1 MLSKRETQILR
12 LLYDHRYTYL
22 TSQEIAAKL
31 DISNKTARKYLHM
44 LKSEL
49 ERANLADITAKQNC
63 GYQLTIQK
71 QKPFDHFYLK
81 TIQSQPVL
89 KDITTIQEAKDRQYY
104 ILNRLFFEQS
114 EVYVDRIAAE
124 LFVSRSTISNDL
136 VEIKKLLKPFEV
148 QLKSKSNKG
157 LFPIG
162 KERNIRHFIMN
173 YFFMDRLQ
181 DNLYAF
187 SMYASFLEGISIEE
201 IVIIVLDECRE
212 SHLKLSDFIVYN
224 LVLHIGLAIKRMQS
238 GFEIELSSP
247 MNIDINSLEYQTA
260 KKILQRIENNMQI
273 KFPSEE
279 ADFIAMHL
287 RNKIASKK
295 IFQKTDYSEA
305 EIKEQLLTVLNEIDQ
320 RTDYYLE
327 HDMIL
332 IDGLMMH
339 FTPLLLRLQNQT
351 SIENP
356 LLDEIKSHYPDLF
369 DLTIN
374 FFSKMPVFKAYQMT
388 DSEWAY
394 ITIHLTAAVE
404 RFYNEQKARVLVI
417 CATGLGSS
425 QMLKNRLE
433 RELGSKIYIEKVIS
447 YYEIA
452 DQDLSKI
459 ELIISSINVP
469 HLSLNI
475 PIVNVSVFLSEE
487 DIKKI
492 NHELSA
498 FKGIKQFQIDKK
510 QTNEMIAKQ
519 ISLIEQCFKSE
530 LFIYLET
537 ASTKKAVLND
547 LIHHLENAEGKA
559 LKEAFLKQLKLR
571 ESYSAV
577 TFSDHLAVPHPIEPL
592 TNKAYVAI
600 AIAPKGIKW
609 DEEHPNI
616 QLVFLLSPDK
626 LGQFELDRVS
636 EMLVPII
643 DDDCFRRK
651 LVNSTAFDHFVAAF
665 IQQIEQNNLESS

>member
-12 LLYDHRYTYL
+12 LLYRHRYTYL
-22 TSQEIAAKL
+22 TSQEIASEL
-31 DISNKTARKYLHM
+31 NVSNRTVRKDLHV
-44 LKSEL
+44 LKSVL
-49 ERANLADITAKQNC
+49 EKGNSANITAKQNC

-81 TIQSQPVL
+81 TVQSQAAL

-114 EVYVDRIAAE
+114 EVYVDRIAEE

-136 VEIKKLLKPFEV
+136 VEIKKSLKSFDL
-148 QLKSKSNKG
+148 QLQSKSNKG
-157 LFPIG
+157 IFAVG
-162 KERNIRHFIMN
+162 KERNIRHFIMS

-187 SMYASFLEGISIEE
+187 SMYANLLEGISIEE

-238 GFEIELSSP
+238 GFEIELSAP
-247 MNIDINSLEYQTA
+247 MSIDIKSLEYQTA
-260 KKILQRIENNMQI
+260 KKILQRIEASMEI
-273 KFPSEE
+273 KFPPEE

-287 RNKIASKK
+287 CNKIASKK

-305 EIKEQLLTVLNEIDQ
+305 EIKEQLLMVLKEIDQ
-320 RTDYYLE
+320 ETHYYLE
-327 HDMIL
+327 QDLIL

-356 LLDEIKSHYPDLF
+356 LLDEIKNHYPDLF
-369 DLTIN
+369 DLTVN
-374 FFSKMPVFKAYQMT
+374 FFSKMPIFKAYQMT
-388 DSEWAY
+388 DGEWAY
-394 ITIHLTAAVE
+394 ITIHLTAAIE
-404 RFYNEQKARVLVI
+404 RFYNEQKAHVLVI

-433 RELGSKIYIEKVIS
+433 RELGSKIYIERVIS

-469 HLSLNI
+469 HVVLNI
-475 PIVNVSVFLSEE
+475 PIVNVSVFLGEE
-487 DIKKI
+487 DIKQI

-498 FKGIKQFQIDKK
+498 LKGIKQIQLDNRKSH
-510 QTNEMIAKQ
+510 EMISKQ
-519 ISLIEQCFKSE
+519 ISLLEQCFKPD
-530 LFIYLET
+530 LFVYLET
-537 ASTKKAVLND
+537 PSDKKTVLNELVHQIEQVED
-547 LIHHLENAEGKA
+547 KTLKA
-559 LKEAFLKQLKLR
+559 SFLKQLKLR

-577 TFSDHLAVPHPIEPL
+577 AFSDYLAVPHPIEAL
-592 TNKAYVAI
+592 TDEAHVAI
-600 AIAPKGIKW
+600 AVAPKGIKW
-609 DEEHPNI
+609 DGEHPNI

-643 DDDCFRRK
+643 DDDCFRQK
-651 LVNSTAFDHFVAAF
+651 LVNSTTFDHFIAAF
-665 IQQIEQNNLESS
+665 VQQIEQGSL